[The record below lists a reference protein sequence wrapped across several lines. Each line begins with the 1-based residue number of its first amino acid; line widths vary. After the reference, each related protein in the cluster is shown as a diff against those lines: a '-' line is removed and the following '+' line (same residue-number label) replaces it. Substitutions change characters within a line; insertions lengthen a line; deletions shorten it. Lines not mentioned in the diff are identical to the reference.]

1 MSQDCTAHAATPTHP
16 SWCDPGECT
25 TIRDHPYG
33 AHQSTAYVIPA
44 ETPSGTVIE
53 THLTSLF
60 KGATPNALL
69 VMELTDADDD
79 PTPYLLT
86 LPQARRLHDALAHLL
101 TIAAPD
107 QAGTA
112 PRAVTSTLPPI

>member
-1 MSQDCTAHAATPTHP
+1 MSQDYTAHAATPTHP

-33 AHQSTAYVIPA
+33 THQSTAYVIPA

-53 THLTSLF
+53 TH
-60 KGATPNALL
+60 
-69 VMELTDADDD
+69 LTDADDD